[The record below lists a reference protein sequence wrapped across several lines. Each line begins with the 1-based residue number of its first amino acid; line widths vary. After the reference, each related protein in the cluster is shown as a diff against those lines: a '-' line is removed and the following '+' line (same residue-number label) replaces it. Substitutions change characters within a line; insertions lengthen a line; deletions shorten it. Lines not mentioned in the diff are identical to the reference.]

1 VLALDRAVRQEIRAV
16 AALNHV
22 GRHST
27 VEPTKGEGDIAMKKI
42 GVAVVIVSMVLS
54 AAIVQAEWKPQRPIT
69 LIVPW
74 AAGGATDQTCR
85 VLAGEMEKVLGQK
98 IPVVNQPGGSG
109 SIGMKN
115 AYEAKHD
122 GYTWAGNADG
132 SVITY
137 QVLDLLPNISH
148 RDWIHYYAVLTAPV
162 ICVPA
167 ASKIKTVDDL
177 IAEFKARPGEVT
189 VASAGVGA
197 GGHLAAETFRKAT
210 GIEYRHVPYKG
221 GYPAVVSTVKG
232 ETEVVMQ
239 LSMEVADMLR
249 AGKLRAL
256 ANMSTGGLE
265 ISGYGEVPSV
275 IQFVPN
281 HAPLQYLF
289 GLYVPKDVPPEAV
302 EAINNAFDAAAQSDS
317 IKRLADDKACKAV
330 NYKGDEALKLAE
342 TSGNNVNCIL
352 KEIGVAKEDPA
363 KFGFKCE

>member
-1 VLALDRAVRQEIRAV
+1 
-16 AALNHV
+16 
-22 GRHST
+22 
-27 VEPTKGEGDIAMKKI
+27 MKKI
-42 GVAVVIVSMVLS
+42 AVIFVALAMVLTL
-54 AAIVQAEWKPQRPIT
+54 AAAAQAEWKPERPIT

-74 AAGGATDQTCR
+74 SAGGATDQTCR
-85 VLAGEMEKVLGQK
+85 TLAGEMEKVLGQK

-115 AYEAKHD
+115 AFAAKHD
-122 GYTWAGNADG
+122 GYTWTGNADG

-148 RDWIHYYAVLTAPV
+148 KDWIHYYAMLTAPV

-167 ASKIKTVDDL
+167 DSKIKTVDDL
-177 IAEFKARPGEVT
+177 VKEFKARPGKVT

-221 GYPAVVSTVKG
+221 GYPAVVSTVKK

-256 ANMSTGGLE
+256 ATMSTIPLV
-265 ISGYGEVPSV
+265 IDGYGEVPPV
-275 IQFVPN
+275 KKFIPN

-289 GLYVPKDVPPEAV
+289 GLYIPKDVPAEVVAAV
-302 EAINNAFDAAAQSDS
+302 NKAFDAAAASES
-317 IKRLADDKACKAV
+317 IKKLAKSKASMVV
-330 NYKGDEALKLAE
+330 NYKGAEALALSQA
-342 TSGNNVNCIL
+342 TGDNVNCIL
-352 KEIGVAKEDPA
+352 KDIGIAKKDPA
-363 KFGFKCE
+363 QFGFKCN

>member
-1 VLALDRAVRQEIRAV
+1 
-16 AALNHV
+16 
-22 GRHST
+22 
-27 VEPTKGEGDIAMKKI
+27 MKK
-42 GVAVVIVSMVLS
+42 VAVLFIVLVMVFTATL
-54 AAIVQAEWKPQRPIT
+54 AQAEWKPKRPIS

-85 VLAGEMEKVLGQK
+85 ILAGEMEKVLGQK
-98 IPVVNQPGGSG
+98 IPVINQPGGSG

-115 AYEAKHD
+115 AFEAKHD

-148 RDWIHYYAVLTAPV
+148 RDWNHYYAVLTAPV
-162 ICVPA
+162 ICVPGD
-167 ASKIKTVDDL
+167 SKIQTVEDL
-177 IAEFKARPGEVT
+177 VAEFKARPGEVK

-221 GYPAVVSTVKG
+221 GYPAVVSTVKK

-256 ANMSTGGLE
+256 ANMSSMPLN
-265 ISGYGEVPSV
+265 IDGYGEVPP
-275 IQFVPN
+275 IMKFIPN

-289 GLYVPKDVPPEAV
+289 GLYIPKGVPEEVLAAV
-302 EAINNAFDAAAQSDS
+302 DQAFDVAAQSES
-317 IKRLADDKACKAV
+317 IQRLAKDKACAV
-330 NYKGDEALKLAE
+330 VNFKGQEALDLAE
-342 TSGNNVNCIL
+342 QSGNNVNCIL
-352 KEIGVAKEDPA
+352 KDIGVAKKDPA
-363 KFGFKCE
+363 EFGFKCE

>member
-1 VLALDRAVRQEIRAV
+1 
-16 AALNHV
+16 
-22 GRHST
+22 
-27 VEPTKGEGDIAMKKI
+27 MKKI
-42 GVAVVIVSMVLS
+42 GILLVMAAVVLS
-54 AAIVQAEWKPQRPIT
+54 AALVQADWKPERPIS

-85 VLAGEMEKVLGQK
+85 TLAGEMEKVLGQK
-98 IPVVNQPGGSG
+98 IPVINQPGGSG

-115 AYEAKHD
+115 AFEAKHD

-137 QVLDLLPNISH
+137 QVLDLLPDISH
-148 RDWIHYYAVLTAPV
+148 KDWIHYYAILTAPV
-162 ICVPA
+162 ICVPGD
-167 ASKIKTVDDL
+167 SKIKTIEDL
-177 IAEFKARPGEVT
+177 VADFKARPGEVK

-221 GYPAVVSTVKG
+221 GYPAVVSTVKK

-256 ANMSTGGLE
+256 ANMSTETLT
-265 ISGYGEVPSV
+265 IDGYGDVPSV
-275 IQFVPN
+275 MTFLPE

-302 EAINNAFDAAAQSDS
+302 AAINKAFDAAAQSES
-317 IKRLADDKACKAV
+317 IQRLAKEKACMAV
-330 NYKGDEALKLAE
+330 NYKGDEALALSE
-342 TSGNNVNCIL
+342 RTGNNVNCIL
-352 KEIGVAKEDPA
+352 KEIGVGKKDPA
-363 KFGFKCE
+363 QFGFKCD

>member
-1 VLALDRAVRQEIRAV
+1 
-16 AALNHV
+16 
-22 GRHST
+22 
-27 VEPTKGEGDIAMKKI
+27 MKKI
-42 GVAVVIVSMVLS
+42 GVIFLIGLFVFS
-54 AAIVQAEWKPQRPIT
+54 AALVHAEWQPKRPIT

-85 VLAGEMEKVLGQK
+85 ILAGEMEKVLGQK
-98 IPVVNQPGGSG
+98 IPVLNQPGGSG

-115 AYEAKHD
+115 AFEAKHD

-137 QVLDLLPNISH
+137 QVLDLLPSISH
-148 RDWIHYYAVLTAPV
+148 KDWIHYYAILTAPV

-167 ASKIKTVDDL
+167 DSKIKTVDDL
-177 IAEFKARPGEVT
+177 IAEFKARPGEVK
-189 VASAGVGA
+189 VATAGVGA

-210 GIEYRHVPYKG
+210 GIEYRHIPYKG

-256 ANMSTGGLE
+256 ANMSTLTLS
-265 ISGYGEVPSV
+265 ISDYGEVPPV
-275 IQFVPN
+275 MQFVPN

-289 GLYVPKDVPPEAV
+289 GLYVPKDVPHEVV
-302 EAINNAFDAAAQSDS
+302 EAINKAFDAAAQSDS
-317 IKRLADDKACKAV
+317 IKRLAREKACAAV
-330 NYKGDEALKLAE
+330 NYKGEEALKLSE
-342 TSGNNVNCIL
+342 TTGNNVNCIL
-352 KEIGVAKEDPA
+352 KDIGVAKKDPTA
-363 KFGFKCE
+363 FGFKCE

>member
-1 VLALDRAVRQEIRAV
+1 MKKVGILIVIAAMVFS
-16 AALNHV
+16 AALV
-22 GRHST
+22 Y
-27 VEPTKGEGDIAMKKI
+27 
-42 GVAVVIVSMVLS
+42 
-54 AAIVQAEWKPQRPIT
+54 AEWQPKRPIT

-85 VLAGEMEKVLGQK
+85 TLAGEMEKVLGQK
-98 IPVVNQPGGSG
+98 IPVINQPGGSG

-122 GYTWAGNADG
+122 GYTWTGNADG

-148 RDWIHYYAVLTAPV
+148 RDWIHYYAMLTAPV
-162 ICVPA
+162 ICVPYD
-167 ASKIKTVDDL
+167 SKIKTIDDL
-177 IAEFKARPGEVT
+177 VAEFKARPGEVR

-210 GIEYRHVPYKG
+210 GIEYRHIPYKG

-249 AGKLRAL
+249 AKKLRAL
-256 ANMSTGGLE
+256 ANMSTQALE
-265 ISGYGEVPSV
+265 IDGYGEVPPV
-275 IQFVPN
+275 MQFLPN

-289 GLYVPKDVPPEAV
+289 GLYIPKDTPKEAV
-302 EAINNAFDAAAQSDS
+302 AAINKAFDAAAASDS
-317 IKRLADDKACKAV
+317 IKRLAKEKASAVV
-330 NYKGDEALKLAE
+330 NYKGMEALKLSE
-342 TSGNNVNCIL
+342 TTGNNVNCIL
-352 KEIGVAKEDPA
+352 QDIGIAKKDPA
-363 KFGFKCE
+363 AFGFVCK

>member
-1 VLALDRAVRQEIRAV
+1 
-16 AALNHV
+16 
-22 GRHST
+22 
-27 VEPTKGEGDIAMKKI
+27 MKKFGI
-42 GVAVVIVSMVLS
+42 LILIVAMVCSAAVVS
-54 AAIVQAEWKPQRPIT
+54 AEWQPQRPIT

-85 VLAGEMEKVLGQK
+85 TLAGEMEKVLGQK
-98 IPVVNQPGGSG
+98 IPVINQPGGSG

-115 AYEAKHD
+115 AFEAKHD
-122 GYTWAGNADG
+122 GYTWTGNADG

-148 RDWIHYYAVLTAPV
+148 RDWIHYYAMLTAPV

-167 ASKIKTVDDL
+167 ESKIKTVDDL
-177 IAEFKARPGEVT
+177 VAEFKARPGEVK
-189 VASAGVGA
+189 VATAGVGA

-210 GIEYRHVPYKG
+210 GIEYRHIPYKG

-256 ANMSTGGLE
+256 ANMSTQVLV
-265 ISGYGEVPSV
+265 IDGYGEVPPV
-275 IQFVPN
+275 MQFIPK

-289 GLYVPKDVPPEAV
+289 GLYIPKDVPPEVVA
-302 EAINNAFDAAAQSDS
+302 AINKAFDAAAASDS
-317 IKRLADDKACKAV
+317 IKRLAKDKASAVV
-330 NYKGDEALKLAE
+330 NYKGDEALKMSE
-342 TSGNNVNCIL
+342 TTGNNVNCIL
-352 KEIGVAKEDPA
+352 KDIGIAKKDPA
-363 KFGFKCE
+363 DFGFKCE

>member
-1 VLALDRAVRQEIRAV
+1 
-16 AALNHV
+16 
-22 GRHST
+22 
-27 VEPTKGEGDIAMKKI
+27 MKKLGI
-42 GVAVVIVSMVLS
+42 LFVIVAVVCS
-54 AAIVQAEWKPQRPIT
+54 AAVVHADWKPERPIT

-85 VLAGEMEKVLGQK
+85 TLAGEMEKVLDQK
-98 IPVVNQPGGSG
+98 IPVINQPGGSG

-148 RDWIHYYAVLTAPV
+148 RDWIHYYAILTAPV

-167 ASKIKTVDDL
+167 DSKIKTIDDL
-177 IAEFKARPGEVT
+177 IADFKARPGEVK

-221 GYPAVVSTVKG
+221 GYPAVVSTVKK

-249 AGKLRAL
+249 AKKLRAL
-256 ANMSTGGLE
+256 ANMSTQTLN
-265 ISGYGEVPSV
+265 ISGYGDVPPV
-275 IQFVPN
+275 MEFIPN

-289 GLYVPKDVPPEAV
+289 GIYVPKGVPKEVVEAV
-302 EAINNAFDAAAQSDS
+302 NKAFDAAAQSDS
-317 IKRLADDKACKAV
+317 IKRLASEKACAAV
-330 NYKGDEALKLAE
+330 NYKGEEALKLSE
-342 TSGNNVNCIL
+342 QTGNNVNCIL
-352 KEIGVAKEDPA
+352 KAIGVGKQDPE

>member
-1 VLALDRAVRQEIRAV
+1 MKKVGVLIVVFAFVFS
-16 AALNHV
+16 AALAQ
-22 GRHST
+22 G
-27 VEPTKGEGDIAMKKI
+27 
-42 GVAVVIVSMVLS
+42 
-54 AAIVQAEWKPQRPIT
+54 EWKPERPIS

-74 AAGGATDQTCR
+74 SAGGATDQTCR
-85 VLAGEMEKVLGQK
+85 TLAGEMEKVLGQK
-98 IPVVNQPGGSG
+98 IPVLNQPGGSG

-115 AYEAKHD
+115 AFEAKHD

-148 RDWIHYYAVLTAPV
+148 KDWNHYYAVLTAPV

-167 ASKIKTVDDL
+167 DSKIKTIDDL
-177 IAEFKARPGEVT
+177 VAEFKARPGEVK
-189 VASAGVGA
+189 VATAGVGA

-249 AGKLRAL
+249 AKKLRAL
-256 ANMSTGGLE
+256 ANMSTMPLN
-265 ISGYGEVPSV
+265 IDGYGEVPSV
-275 IQFVPN
+275 MKFLPD

-289 GLYVPKDVPPEAV
+289 GLYVPKDVPPEV
-302 EAINNAFDAAAQSDS
+302 IEAINKAFDEAAKSDS
-317 IKRLADDKACKAV
+317 IKRLAKDKACAV
-330 NYKGDEALKLAE
+330 VNFKGKEALELAE
-342 TSGNNVNCIL
+342 RTGNNVNCIL
-352 KEIGVAKEDPA
+352 KEIGVAKKDPA
-363 KFGFKCE
+363 DFGFTCK

>member
-1 VLALDRAVRQEIRAV
+1 
-16 AALNHV
+16 
-22 GRHST
+22 
-27 VEPTKGEGDIAMKKI
+27 MKKFGI
-42 GVAVVIVSMVLS
+42 LILIVAMVCSAAVVS
-54 AAIVQAEWKPQRPIT
+54 AEWQPQRPIT

-85 VLAGEMEKVLGQK
+85 TLAGEMEKVLGQK

-115 AYEAKHD
+115 AFEAKHD
-122 GYTWAGNADG
+122 GYTWTGNADG

-148 RDWIHYYAVLTAPV
+148 RDWIHYYAMLTAPV

-167 ASKIKTVDDL
+167 ESKIKTVDDL
-177 IAEFKARPGEVT
+177 VAEFKARPGEVK
-189 VASAGVGA
+189 VATAGVG
-197 GGHLAAETFRKAT
+197 KAT
-210 GIEYRHVPYKG
+210 GIEYRHIPYKG

-256 ANMSTGGLE
+256 ANMSTQVLV
-265 ISGYGEVPSV
+265 IDGYGEVPPV
-275 IQFVPN
+275 MQFIPN

-289 GLYVPKDVPPEAV
+289 GLYIPKDVPPEVVA
-302 EAINNAFDAAAQSDS
+302 AINKAFDAAAASDS
-317 IKRLADDKACKAV
+317 IKRLAKDKASAVV
-330 NYKGDEALKLAE
+330 NYKGDEALKLSE
-342 TSGNNVNCIL
+342 TTGNNVNCIL
-352 KEIGVAKEDPA
+352 KDIGIAKKDPA
-363 KFGFKCE
+363 DFGFKCE